1 MEVSSATKSKVLDA
15 LIAKSDADQL
25 SPSVWHIIRQ
35 HELLAGALTAG
46 EDVAAGHFS
55 TLVKL
60 LDGKDVRS
68 KLVKRPIF

>member
-1 MEVSSATKSKVLDA
+1 MEVSNARRSRILDA
-15 LIAKSDADQL
+15 LVARSDADQL

-46 EDVAAGHFS
+46 EDVAAGYFS

-60 LDGKDVRS
+60 LDGKDVR
-68 KLVKRPIF
+68 IIQCYAT